1 MRLPTVE
8 NKVNWTTL
16 AVIFSICATVGGM
29 VYSHGQFTQR
39 MDSNERAQDAS
50 NARTDAKI
58 EQLSEDNKKLE
69 NLTYRMTLVEQNHL
83 GLTRTLDNLNASI
96 SAQGADIRVIREIL
110 NRIDPKAPA
119 Q

>member
-1 MRLPTVE
+1 MKLPTVE

-16 AVIFSICATVGGM
+16 IAAFSVCVTVGGM
-29 VYSHGQFTQR
+29 VYSHGKFTQR
-39 MDSNERAQDAS
+39 MDSNESAQATT
-50 NARTDAKI
+50 NARTDA
-58 EQLSEDNKKLE
+58 QLDRLAEDNKKLE

-110 NRIDPKAPA
+110 NRIDPKADK
-119 Q
+119 